1 VYVAGGVRSGRLTA
15 VSTADGTTAGGFG
28 VDGTVVTGTLTWST
42 LVRNG
47 YLLTIGN
54 VLPADPAAYLGISV
68 LQRRKL

>member
-1 VYVAGGVRSGRLTA
+1 
-15 VSTADGTTAGGFG
+15 VSTADGAAAGGFG
-28 VDGTVVTGTLTWST
+28 VAGTVVTGTLTWST